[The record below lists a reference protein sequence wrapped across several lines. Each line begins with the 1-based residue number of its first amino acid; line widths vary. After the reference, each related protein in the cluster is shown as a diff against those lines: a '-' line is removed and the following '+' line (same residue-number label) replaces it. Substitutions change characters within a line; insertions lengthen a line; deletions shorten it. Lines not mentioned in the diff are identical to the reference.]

1 MKLSLVVPVYNE
13 EENLPELL
21 PRIYQA
27 VEPLGMDWDLTLVD
41 DGSKDNSAAVL
52 RQMAAD
58 DQAHVRAVILN
69 RN

>member
-27 VEPLGMDWDLTLVD
+27 VEPLGMAWDVTLVD
-41 DGSKDNSAAVL
+41 DGSKDKSAAVL
-52 RQMAAD
+52 RQMPRTTQNTYA
-58 DQAHVRAVILN
+58 QSS
-69 RN
+69 